1 MAIYQ
6 KQNRCSQHR
15 FYFFPNRS
23 IPEHSDVANSPPDCY
38 APSSFAGSSSKIS
51 LPIGTDIHALL
62 SVIRHLPPRQIA
74 IPLTTLRRPPKLL
87 NRLRVVRQVSHCG
100 KPQRTVSTKKPL
112 GFPVFTKLARWALPP
127 WIPQQGFHPLHTGAD
142 SLTKTTQII
151 HWIIW
156 VILIS
161 PSKGTALASRQRE
174 ASLWNPSL
182 KKYSHNITLIE
193 SFTRKEPMNYA

>member
-1 MAIYQ
+1 MLATLKKARFLWLYCNTGRYLC
-6 KQNRCSQHR
+6 KQ
-15 FYFFPNRS
+15 FF
-23 IPEHSDVANSPPDCY
+23 
-38 APSSFAGSSSKIS
+38 S
-51 LPIGTDIHALL
+51 LPDAFLCDSILIKL
-62 SVIRHLPPRQIA
+62 SRINLFQQLISVFSHSL
-74 IPLTTLRRPPKLL
+74 
-87 NRLRVVRQVSHCG
+87 SHCG

-161 PSKGTALASRQRE
+161 PSKGSALASRQRE
-174 ASLWNPSL
+174 ASLWNPAH
-182 KKYSHNITLIE
+182 KKFTQYHTYRIASKKGAKIMHKLYIRLHRYRSDSQCFLPSH
-193 SFTRKEPMNYA
+193 SYQQ